1 MLILHVH
8 LFVYNVQIL
17 QQATKENKE
26 VLEQLRDRVIQ
37 LHSSIL
43 DPIYK
48 DRNMT
53 LPPALEDNVVQ
64 FSELVTL

>member
-1 MLILHVH
+1 M
-8 LFVYNVQIL
+8 QIL
-17 QQATKENKE
+17 QQATRENKE

-48 DRNMT
+48 GRNMI
-53 LPPALEDNVVQ
+53 LPPALEDNIVK
-64 FSELVTL
+64 FSESVTLYSDFNCPSDMCY